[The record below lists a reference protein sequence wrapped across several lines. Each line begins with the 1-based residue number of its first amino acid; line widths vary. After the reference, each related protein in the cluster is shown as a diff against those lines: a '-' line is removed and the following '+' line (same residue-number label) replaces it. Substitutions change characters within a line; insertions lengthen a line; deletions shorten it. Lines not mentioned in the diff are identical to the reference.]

1 MCSSRGLYAFEPV
14 GPRAATE
21 DHWTYCRP
29 LEAALHSYP
38 AGERAPALDQG
49 TQRGLVAVRPTTV
62 GGGIQSAG
70 ARLSFNAPSPGVV
83 RADFC
88 EAQEVLDRAAR
99 TMASSA
105 LVSCASVEEVAA
117 ELEATALRLQVP
129 LQRLAPT
136 LLDRTLA
143 DPRFSE
149 IPPRLAVRAQL
160 DVFAGVA
167 GLVDASLWAPSR
179 PATVECLAS
188 TSGVAG
194 SRRLKVLAR
203 TTIEDDAVTITGT
216 RSPILGVPVRRN
228 GTSHGALALRLR
240 DSAQRETVEPLAQL
254 AAIRI
259 STTLERQLLLEHG
272 AARAQSVG
280 ETIERRLVRTAYDLH
295 DGPMQALAVLA
306 DELRLAS
313 ADVVRLVPVACRGAV
328 ADALGSV
335 HEQAAGVER
344 EIREIAQSLETSAV
358 VRRPL
363 TELLEREASS
373 VSGRS
378 GIKVVLDVRANVS
391 ELTDSQRIVL
401 YRGIQEALANVAR
414 HSGARTATVDIRS
427 HRGGISA
434 TVEDDGCGFDT
445 VSLLPAAAKRGRL
458 GFVGITERVRMLGGC
473 LTVHSVPG
481 AGTRVKIALPAWSPL
496 SDHSS

>member
-1 MCSSRGLYAFEPV
+1 MDLLLIRGCGSTLGV
-14 GPRAATE
+14 RAARGWDT
-21 DHWTYCRP
+21 
-29 LEAALHSYP
+29 
-38 AGERAPALDQG
+38 GEVEGSARVIR
-49 TQRGLVAVRPTTV
+49 TSVV
-62 GGGIQSAG
+62 GGATTAG
-70 ARLSFNAPSPGVV
+70 GPSRFAAPSPPTQSIG
-83 RADFC
+83 FS
-88 EAQEVLDRAAR
+88 EAQEELERAAR

-179 PATVECLAS
+179 PATVECVAS

-216 RSPILGVPVRRN
+216 RAPILGVPVRRN
-228 GTSHGALALRLR
+228 GTSHGALAVRLR
-240 DSAQRETVEPLAQL
+240 DSAQGESVEPLAHL
-254 AAIRI
+254 AAVRI
-259 STTLERQLLLEHG
+259 SATLERQLLLEHG

-328 ADALGSV
+328 REALGSV

-344 EIREIAQSLETSAV
+344 EIRELAQSLETSAV

-373 VSGRS
+373 VSRRS
-378 GIKVVLDVRANVS
+378 GVKVVVDVRANVG

-414 HSGARTATVDIRS
+414 HSGAQTATVDIRS
-427 HRGGISA
+427 HRGGIAA
-434 TVEDDGCGFDT
+434 TIEDDGCGFDT
-445 VSLLPAAAKRGRL
+445 VRLLPAAAKRGRL
-458 GFVGITERVRMLGGC
+458 GFVGITERVRMLGGS
-473 LTVHSVPG
+473 LTVQSVPG

-496 SDHSS
+496 VDHSS